1 MVSGIENSIVPLN
14 LDSQGQFIALTNS
27 IEMQLESGA
36 PIHAVVRL
44 LGDALLALAKAR
56 HLPSPTQADL
66 AERVSLLNQRVR
78 RTSPAAD
85 SDR

>member
-14 LDSQGQFIALTNS
+14 LDSQGQFIALTNA
-27 IEMQLESGA
+27 IEMQLESGG
-36 PIHAVVRL
+36 PVDAVVRL

-56 HLPSPTQADL
+56 HLPQPTQADL
-66 AERVSLLNQRVR
+66 AKRVSLLNDRLR

-85 SDR
+85 SER